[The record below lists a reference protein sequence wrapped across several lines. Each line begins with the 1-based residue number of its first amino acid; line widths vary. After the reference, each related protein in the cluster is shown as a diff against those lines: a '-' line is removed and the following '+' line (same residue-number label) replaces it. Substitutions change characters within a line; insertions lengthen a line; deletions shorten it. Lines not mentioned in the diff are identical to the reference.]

1 MAALELSDR
10 ALARCLTTL
19 LNGQGTE
26 HPALAV
32 PGNESDTVYRSVGIA
47 LPAGASLTLANLA
60 VALKIGPRTH
70 LESRPFAPFF
80 DVRPDS
86 GFPPAVRD
94 DMLRR
99 GELVQAI
106 MRATLKR
113 AQIVAARTADATFPN
128 EFEPEVPYFV
138 IGQSRTGMAIG
149 ARAVSIET

>member
-1 MAALELSDR
+1 MAVLELSDR
-10 ALARCLTTL
+10 AVARCLVTL

-26 HPALAV
+26 DPTLAV
-32 PGNESDTVYRSVGIA
+32 PGNESDTVYRTVGIA
-47 LPAGASLTLANLA
+47 LPAGASLTLATLA
-60 VALKIGPRTH
+60 VALKIGKRTH
-70 LESRPFAPFF
+70 LEAKPFAPFF
-80 DVRPDS
+80 DVRADS

-94 DMLRR
+94 EMLRR
-99 GELVQAI
+99 GELVRAI

-113 AQIVAARTADATFPN
+113 AQIVAARTADATFPG